1 MSTTRVRSIVGG
13 MASLFLAAGLFLPAF
28 SLPVVAETTATATT
42 STTATGPI
50 SADDTFG
57 DLDTGA
63 QFADIAGLGSQDLA
77 TTIASIIRVALGF
90 LGVIAVVIILYGGL
104 KWMTAGGDDPKIKKA
119 QGLIFAGIT
128 GLVIVLAAYA
138 IASFVIGSITTAVA
152 G

>member
-13 MASLFLAAGLFLPAF
+13 MVSLFLAAGLFFPLF
-28 SLPVVAETTATATT
+28 SLPVMAAESTTTA
-42 STTATGPI
+42 ATGPI

-57 DLDTGA
+57 DLATGA

-104 KWMTAGGDDPKIKKA
+104 KWMNAGGDDPKIKKA

-128 GLVIVLAAYA
+128 GLIIILAAYA